1 MEQKEKI
8 RGYRN
13 NNPLNIRYNASN
25 NWAGRVTIDKSDSQF
40 EEFISLYDGYRAAFV
55 LLNNYIN
62 KYGFRT
68 IREIISKWAPTSENN
83 TESYIVYVC
92 NYSGIKEDATLYFSN
107 PVMMIPI
114 VIAMTM
120 VECGEVR
127 SVEPILRAYLCVY
140 AEKHPFEGKRDMF
153 WSARFWDLIKRN

>member
-13 NNPLNIRYNASN
+13 NNPLNIRYNPAN
-25 NWAGRVTIDKSDSQF
+25 RWRGGIMYNKKDNHF
-40 EEFISLYDGYRAAFV
+40 EEFVTLFDGYRAGFV

-62 KYGFRT
+62 NYGLRT
-68 IREIISKWAPTSENN
+68 IHEIISKWAPNSENN
-83 TESYIVYVC
+83 TASYIAYVTTF
-92 NYSGIKEDATLYFSN
+92 SGINEYATLDFSN
-107 PVMMIPI
+107 PSMMIPV

-127 SVEPILRAYLCVY
+127 TTEPILRAYLAVY
-140 AEKHPFEGKRDMF
+140 AEKSSFDGKSITF
-153 WSARFWDLIKRN
+153 WNARFWDLIKSN